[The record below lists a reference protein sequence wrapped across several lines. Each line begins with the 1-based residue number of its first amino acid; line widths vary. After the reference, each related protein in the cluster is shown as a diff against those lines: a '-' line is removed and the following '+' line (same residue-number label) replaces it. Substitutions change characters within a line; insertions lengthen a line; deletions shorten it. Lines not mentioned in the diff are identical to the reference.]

1 MLQLFVFVRIIIVI
15 VYKEVMTVA
24 VISFRIDDDVK
35 ESIDAIAAEIG
46 MSTSTAMNVLARK
59 FESHRGFPFEVVAPK
74 YHDFEDEREAEAL
87 MDELSME
94 VIANAG

>member
-1 MLQLFVFVRIIIVI
+1 
-15 VYKEVMTVA
+15 MTVA
-24 VISFRIDDDVK
+24 VISFRIDDEVK

-59 FESHRGFPFEVVAPK
+59 FESCRGFPFEVVAPK
-74 YHDFEDEREAEAL
+74 YHAFESEREAETL

-94 VIANAG
+94 VLANEG